1 MAKKT
6 YTVKEKEKHYSGII
20 AKADSVKK
28 QSEKA
33 HREDNRVSYAAGYN
47 QAVKDCRAALK
58 SK

>member
-1 MAKKT
+1 MGKKT
-6 YTVKEKEKHYSGII
+6 YTVKEKERHYNNVI
-20 AKADSVKK
+20 ARADAVKK
-28 QSEKA
+28 QSDKA